1 MSDKK
6 VRIINDKAQTAIF
19 LCFLIIFPVF
29 ALAFNFYSQTNLG
42 FSEVLDKSFSVS
54 IGFFGGAA
62 TLTAAY
68 IASLLF
74 NDWREMKKNEI
85 QVNYVLVIKK
95 QVQDIL
101 NRINSNRTQFYK
113 WKIKIR
119 RKEFTVVELR
129 KLSNEI
135 WEFEHEIIVY
145 LNQIILDMNELHY
158 VIHKE
163 PEDPKSNDLRK
174 KIESLNKIGIREDNF
189 HKVWEERITTNVLDD
204 YFKYFTN
211 DLTMFLYNEI
221 ITQYLDILRVTD
233 E

>member
-1 MSDKK
+1 MSD
-6 VRIINDKAQTAIF
+6 IQTKIFNVIAATVAIVVF
-19 LCFLIIFPVF
+19 CFASSWILFE
-29 ALAFNFYSQTNLG
+29 FNGSATSLKDTW
-42 FSEVLDKSFSVS
+42 SIVS
-54 IGFFGGAA
+54 SLFGGVA
-62 TLTAAY
+62 TLVAAY

-74 NDWREMKKNEI
+74 NDWREIKNHDI
-85 QVNYVLVIKK
+85 QINYVLVIKK

-101 NRINSNRTQFYK
+101 NRINSNRTQFYM

-119 RKEFTVVELR
+119 RETFTMVELR
-129 KLSNEI
+129 QLSNEI
-135 WEFEHEIIVY
+135 WEFEHEIVVY
-145 LNQIILDMNELHY
+145 LNQLILDMNELHY
-158 VIHKE
+158 VIYKK
-163 PEDPKSNDLRK
+163 PEDPKTNDLRK

-204 YFKYFTN
+204 YFNYFTN

>member
-1 MSDKK
+1 MSEIQNK
-6 VRIINDKAQTAIF
+6 IINVIAIT
-19 LCFLIIFPVF
+19 V
-29 ALAFNFYSQTNLG
+29 A
-42 FSEVLDKSFSVS
+42 V
-54 IGFFGGAA
+54 GFFCFASSWILFEFKGSSNSLKDTWSIVSSFFSGGAA
-62 TLTAAY
+62 LIAAY

-74 NDWREMKKNEI
+74 NDWREIKKNEI

-119 RKEFTVVELR
+119 RKEFSVVELR
-129 KLSNEI
+129 QLSNEI
-135 WEFEHEIIVY
+135 WEFEYEIVVY

-163 PEDPKSNDLRK
+163 PEDPKTNDLRK

-204 YFKYFTN
+204 YFNYFTN

>member
-1 MSDKK
+1 
-6 VRIINDKAQTAIF
+6 
-19 LCFLIIFPVF
+19 
-29 ALAFNFYSQTNLG
+29 
-42 FSEVLDKSFSVS
+42 
-54 IGFFGGAA
+54 
-62 TLTAAY
+62 
-68 IASLLF
+68 
-74 NDWREMKKNEI
+74 MKKNEI

-129 KLSNEI
+129 QLSNEI